1 LAPFWQQACR
11 SLFFSTSVRR
21 NEDEGRL
28 GVRTLMDFASGKLT
42 CNIINKGIR
51 EIPGYLFSALIN
63 Y

>member
-1 LAPFWQQACR
+1 
-11 SLFFSTSVRR
+11 VRR